1 MNELIFVNKDTN
13 VRFMVSR
20 SQQLVV
26 PQIGAKIFL
35 QDPNDV
41 TYQGA
46 VYMVHHHYGQG
57 DGKYL
62 TVYIVLKDLKRIE
75 GLPF

>member
-1 MNELIFVNKDTN
+1 
-13 VRFMVSR
+13 
-20 SQQLVV
+20 
-26 PQIGAKIFL
+26 
-35 QDPNDV
+35 
-41 TYQGA
+41 
-46 VYMVHHHYGQG
+46 MVHHHYGQG

>member
-1 MNELIFVNKDTN
+1 
-13 VRFMVSR
+13 MV
-20 SQQLVV
+20 
-26 PQIGAKIFL
+26 
-35 QDPNDV
+35 
-41 TYQGA
+41 Y
-46 VYMVHHHYGQG
+46 HHYGQG

>member
-35 QDPNDV
+35 QDPNDL
-41 TYQGA
+41 TYQGS
-46 VYMVHHHYGQG
+46 VYMVYHHYGQG

-62 TVYIVLKDLKRIE
+62 SVYVVLKDLKRIE
-75 GLPF
+75 ALPF

>member
-26 PQIGAKIFL
+26 PQIGAKIFTG
-35 QDPNDV
+35 P
-41 TYQGA
+41 
-46 VYMVHHHYGQG
+46 
-57 DGKYL
+57 
-62 TVYIVLKDLKRIE
+62 
-75 GLPF
+75 

>member
-41 TYQGA
+41 TYQE
-46 VYMVHHHYGQG
+46 Q
-57 DGKYL
+57 
-62 TVYIVLKDLKRIE
+62 YIWYIIITAKVMGNI
-75 GLPF
+75 